1 MSVSTIG
8 IIGAGQM
15 GAGVAQVAAQAGLN
29 VMLNDIS
36 DEMCQRGHDLVE
48 RNLDRMIQR
57 GRFKPEERDRIMR
70 RVETTTNVDD
80 LAACDFASARC
91 ILRASLWG
99 ATASPISWPEL
110 RWLELSELVNS

>member
-15 GAGVAQVAAQAGLN
+15 GAGVAQVAAQAGVN

-36 DEMCQRGHDLVE
+36 EELCQRGREMVE

-57 GRFKPEERDRIMR
+57 GRFKPEERDGIMR
-70 RVETTTNVDD
+70 RIETIRQPRGPGVM
-80 LAACDFASARC
+80 
-91 ILRASLWG
+91 
-99 ATASPISWPEL
+99 PIS
-110 RWLELSELVNS
+110 